1 MAIRT
6 VILVLLTLLSAIFL
20 IVNWAG
26 ITAAVPV
33 NLIYTDTEAPLGL
46 ILLLVLGALWI
57 AGIIWALLQQAA
69 TLLEIRRAYKDAESS
84 RGLADNAEKSRFEAA
99 KKLVHDEIVAAQ
111 EKFNETNT
119 ANAAKQAELQE
130 KLAQRLEALEDAV
143 KMIDTKL
150 DAVLKDRGMEVVLE
164 EPEEKKKGFFSF
176 LSHKEKEAQPALH
189 IVKAAAPAKEA
200 EAKTEEKPAEAAS
213 EPAKA

>member
-20 IVNWAG
+20 VVNWAG
-26 ITAAVPV
+26 ITASVPV

-69 TLLEIRRAYKDAESS
+69 TLLEIRKAYKDAESS
-84 RGLADNAEKSRFEAA
+84 RGLADHAEKSRFEAA

-119 ANAAKQAELQE
+119 ANTAKQTEMQE
-130 KLAQRLEALEDAV
+130 KLAQRLASLEEAV
-143 KMIDTKL
+143 KLMDTKL
-150 DAVLKDRGMEVVLE
+150 DAVLKENGLEVVD

-176 LSHKEKEAQPALH
+176 LSHKEKEAQPAH
-189 IVKAAAPAKEA
+189 RVVKTIPAEEAAEPAKP
-200 EAKTEEKPAEAAS
+200 EEKPALESA
-213 EPAKA
+213 EPAKS